1 MDQSKLNQELQ
12 ICYLDNSR
20 FDPFMSLFKFK
31 PATYIHNEHLSF
43 IEIAADCFVPTVGKL
58 ICGTATMYERVIELS
73 SSDVAQ
79 CSDEMKLLATSDGVN
94 DVTEIIACLAAA
106 CQLWKYPF
114 ITRSSQEQIATL
126 HDPERLAAVVGGYAY
141 LVCLVNPSFDAASF
155 AEIYA
160 KAVFEYY
167 ERCDVFME
175 HLVLD
180 GANWRQSFES
190 CLILAK

>member
-1 MDQSKLNQELQ
+1 
-12 ICYLDNSR
+12 
-20 FDPFMSLFKFK
+20 MSLFKFK
-31 PATYIHNEHLSF
+31 PATYIHDEHLGF
-43 IEIAADCFVPTVGKL
+43 IETAAGCFVPTVGKL
-58 ICGTATMYERVIELS
+58 VCETATINERVIELS

-79 CSDEMKLLATSDGVN
+79 CSDEMKLLATSDSVN
-94 DVTEIIACLAAA
+94 DVTEIIACLAVA

-141 LVCLVNPSFDAASF
+141 LVCLVNPSFDAAIF

-160 KAVFEYY
+160 KAVFEFY
-167 ERCDVFME
+167 ERCDMFIE
-175 HLVLD
+175 HLALD
-180 GANWRQSFES
+180 GANWRQGFES